1 MWSRRVEIARLSLPE
16 SQARHQNQAL
26 PDHQARVAA
35 RERILRLLCQRPL
48 RWAEMQ
54 DALGLLTNEARFACE
69 WLMDHGYIAPM
80 TLVRGAAQSADALW
94 TLGDRGRAWALRNGA
109 LVRESSHTA
118 N

>member
-1 MWSRRVEIARLSLPE
+1 VETA
-16 SQARHQNQAL
+16 HL
-26 PDHQARVAA
+26 PDHQAHVVA

-54 DALGLLTNEARFACE
+54 TALGLLTDEARFACE
-69 WLMDHGYIAPM
+69 WLMDHSYIAPM
-80 TLVRGAAQSADALW
+80 KLVRDAALDALW

-109 LVRESSHTA
+109 LAGEGAHFR